1 MLSGRRG
8 TVALEH
14 AIQGGIVNKK
24 TYMIAILCICLFAG
38 VGILSGCQKVKSTTA
53 ASTSTSAG
61 VAKPSWSDQLIT
73 PGGTTVVIGAD
84 TNYPPFESA
93 PKSGDEFVGFDV
105 DLMKA
110 IGEKTGLDFK
120 FKTYNFDSLVAGLNG
135 GTDFDMV
142 TSAWT
147 INAERQKQV
156 DFSIPYY
163 RNDFGVVVP
172 KDSKL
177 TSYKQLE
184 KGDIV
189 SVQTGSSAH
198 EWAKKQFAGT
208 GVQIK
213 TFENTLDCF
222 NALTA
227 GDADMVIQ
235 DLAMSASVVSDTARN
250 AKIVEHVSVAEYF
263 GMGFAK
269 NAKGA
274 AMKTTVDATL
284 KELAADGTYS
294 RIYKKWFGVEPT
306 FVPGDPT
313 E

>member
-1 MLSGRRG
+1 M
-8 TVALEH
+8 
-14 AIQGGIVNKK
+14 NKN
-24 TYMIAILCICLFAG
+24 TYVILVLCIG
-38 VGILSGCQKVKSTTA
+38 LSVCMGLLTGCQKVKTTSVTPA
-53 ASTSTSAG
+53 AG
-61 VAKPSWSDQLIT
+61 VTKPAWASKLIT
-73 PGGTTVVIGAD
+73 PGASTVIVGAD

-93 PKSGDEFVGFDV
+93 PKSGDNFVGFDV

-110 IGEKTGLDFK
+110 IGKKTGLSFE

-147 INAERQKQV
+147 INAERKKQV
-156 DFSIPYY
+156 NFSIPYY
-163 RNDFGVVVP
+163 RNDFGVVVS

-177 TSYKQLE
+177 TSYKQLK

-189 SVQTGSSAH
+189 CVQTGSSAN

-227 GDADMVIQ
+227 GDAGAVIQ
-235 DLAMSASVVSDTARN
+235 DLAMATSVVSDSARD

-263 GMGFAK
+263 GMGLAK
-269 NAKGA
+269 NAKGE
-274 AMKTTVDATL
+274 AMKATMDSTL
-284 KELAADGTYS
+284 KELTADGTYAK
-294 RIYKKWFGVEPT
+294 IYKKWFGVEPT
-306 FVPGDPT
+306 FKPGDPV